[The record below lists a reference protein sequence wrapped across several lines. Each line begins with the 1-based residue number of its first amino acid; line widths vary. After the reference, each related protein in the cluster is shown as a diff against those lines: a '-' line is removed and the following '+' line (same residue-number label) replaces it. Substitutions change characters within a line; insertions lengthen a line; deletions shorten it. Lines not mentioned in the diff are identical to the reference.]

1 MRISHKYKFI
11 FYAINKTG
19 SSSIRQYFHHNN
31 DIDSD
36 DNTPGV
42 YTGTDK
48 HSDWSFHHTTYRRVK
63 KHFATTEYDYNDYLK
78 FAFTRNPWDR
88 EVSMYHY
95 KLKRRDQ
102 NNCPWAKKELGDVNS
117 FEEWIKS
124 DQYMKFINNKPQY
137 LQRYWIDFNDPKFFV
152 FSYENLQKDFNAMC
166 QMIGAKPERLGCKER
181 GNYNHIPYTEYYD
194 DEMMEIVSEK
204 SAEDIKTFNYKFGE

>member
-1 MRISHKYKFI
+1 MRISHKHKFI

-19 SSSIRQYFHHNN
+19 SSSIRQYFYKLYAGPENN
-31 DIDSD
+31 PKITTSVDDSSAW
-36 DNTPGV
+36 N
-42 YTGTDK
+42 
-48 HSDWSFHHTTYRRVK
+48 FHHGTYPPVK
-63 KHFATTEYDYNDYLK
+63 KHFEITKYNYDDYIK

-88 EVSMYHY
+88 EISMYHY

-102 NNCPWAKKELGDVNS
+102 YDCAFAKIELGDVNS

-124 DQYMKFINNKPQY
+124 DQYMKKMNNVPQY
-137 LQRYWIDFNDPKFFV
+137 TWVDFNDPKFFV

-166 QMIGAKPERLGCKER
+166 QLIGLKPEKLSCIER

-194 DEMMEIVSEK
+194 DEMIQIVSK
-204 SAEDIKTFNYKFGE
+204 KCAKDIEIFNYKFGE